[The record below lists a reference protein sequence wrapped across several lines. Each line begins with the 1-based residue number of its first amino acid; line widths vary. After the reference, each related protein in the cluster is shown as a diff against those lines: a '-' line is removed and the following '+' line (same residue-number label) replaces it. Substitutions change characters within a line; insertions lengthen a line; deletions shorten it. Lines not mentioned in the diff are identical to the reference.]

1 MSFSLTKIPASSVS
15 FPPFSTLYF
24 LSVRWT
30 CIRIHLLRL
39 AYTRSPYSVVLHL
52 YTAAFYSSTIPP
64 PPFHS
69 SPRVTIHQ
77 LFPSSSRQNSPREH
91 PLAPSIPLHHLLLPH
106 RRPSFPSD
114 AVTGVAPAP
123 NSYKIDGQEPHRQRG
138 WRVTPSGITSLPLR
152 LSFLVPNPPP
162 PPPSI
167 RPSFTVYAA
176 VPVCAY
182 TLHPH
187 AHRRA
192 RVRVRATAW
201 QLDECGGGG
210 ERSKSETES
219 EPLVRQGGRERGVV
233 GRVERR
239 GRSEEIVRSEERGV
253 DEDVKLNADE

>member
-187 AHRRA
+187 SACTQARA
-192 RVRVRATAW
+192 RSCACDGVAARRVWRRWGTE
-201 QLDECGGGG
+201 QKRNG
-210 ERSKSETES
+210 ERAARTT
-219 EPLVRQGGRERGVV
+219 GREG
-233 GRVERR
+233 
-239 GRSEEIVRSEERGV
+239 ERGGWSS
-253 DEDVKLNADE
+253 